1 MTNTIDVTID
11 AVGSRGDGLAR
22 APDGTA
28 LFVPFTVPGDR
39 VRVRSG
45 QARAGGVVAEVKE
58 LLAPG
63 GDRVAARCAHYA
75 DCGGCSLQHWSD
87 AAVLEWKRGEI
98 GAALGHRGLEI
109 SVAPTLA
116 TPPGERRRARLA
128 ARREGDAIALGF
140 RARASRRVVPLDLCP
155 VLAPA
160 LQALL
165 GPLKGFAAAILRSN
179 EEAHFEVTQTDGGVD
194 LVVEHHRRPG
204 PDVISAIAAF
214 ASAHGL
220 ARVSWRTDGSGDA
233 DLVIR
238 QAAAEVVFGG
248 VPVEIPAGAFI
259 QASPAAE
266 AALVGEVLAA
276 TAKAKRVADLFA
288 GCGAFTFPLAEHA
301 RVHAVESNAAAVA
314 AVAAAASGRTGV
326 SVTAEVRDLERRP
339 LMANELAKYDA
350 VVLDP
355 PRRGARPQAEALAK
369 SAVRTVAYVSC
380 NMGTFARDARLLVN
394 GGYVL
399 QRVVPVDQFLW
410 SAHVE
415 LVGVFTKETK
425 RR

>member
-28 LFVPFTVPGDR
+28 LFVPLTVPGDQ

-45 QARAGGVVAEVKE
+45 QARAGGAVAEVME
-58 LLAPG
+58 LLAVG

-75 DCGGCSLQHWSD
+75 SCGGCSLQHWSD
-87 AAVLEWKRGEI
+87 SAVLEWKRGKVR
-98 GAALGHRGLEI
+98 AALGHRGLET

-128 ARREGDAIALGF
+128 VKRGGDTIALGF
-140 RARASRRVVPLDLCP
+140 RARASRRVVPLGLCP
-155 VLAPA
+155 LLAPG

-165 GPLKGFAAAILRSN
+165 MPLKEFAAAILQSD
-179 EEAHFEVTQTDGGVD
+179 EEAQFELTQTDGGVD
-194 LVVEHHRRPG
+194 LVVESARRLG
-204 PDVISAIAAF
+204 PDVISSAVAF

-220 ARVSWRTDGSGDA
+220 ARVSWRADASGYA
-233 DLVIR
+233 ELVVR
-238 QAAAEVVFGG
+238 HASTEVVFGG
-248 VPVEIPAGAFI
+248 VSVEIPAGAFI
-259 QASPAAE
+259 QASQTAE

-288 GCGAFTFPLAEHA
+288 GCGAFTFPLAGHA
-301 RVHAVESNAAAVA
+301 QVHAVESNATAVA
-314 AVAAAASGRTGV
+314 AVAAAASGRAGM

-339 LMANELAKYDA
+339 LMDNELAKYDA

-355 PRRGARPQAEALAK
+355 PRRGARPQAEVLAK
-369 SAVRTVAYVSC
+369 STVRTVAYVSC
-380 NMGTFARDARLLVN
+380 DIGTFARDARLLVN

-399 QRVVPVDQFLW
+399 QKVVPVDQFLW

-415 LVGVFTKETK
+415 LVGVFTKEIK

>member
-1 MTNTIDVTID
+1 MTDTIEVTID
-11 AVGSRGDGLAR
+11 AVGARGDGLAR

-45 QARAGGVVAEVKE
+45 QARAGGAVAQVVE
-58 LLAPG
+58 LLAAG
-63 GDRVAARCAHYA
+63 SERVAARCAHYA

-87 AAVLEWKRGEI
+87 AAVLEWKRGEVR
-98 GAALGHRGLEI
+98 AALAHRALETA
-109 SVAPTLA
+109 VAPTLA
-116 TPPGERRRARLA
+116 TPRGERRRARLA
-128 ARREGDAIALGF
+128 ARRDGDAIALGF
-140 RARASRRVVPLDLCP
+140 RARASRRVVPVGQCP
-155 VLAPA
+155 VLAPG
-160 LQALL
+160 LQMLL
-165 GPLKGFAAAILRSN
+165 GPLEEFASALLRSD
-179 EEAHFEVTQTDGGVD
+179 EEAQFELTQTEGGVD
-194 LVVEHHRRPG
+194 LVIERARRPG
-204 PDVISAIAAF
+204 ADVVSAAAAF
-214 ASAHGL
+214 ARAHRL
-220 ARVSWRTDGSGDA
+220 ARVSWRADSAGDA
-233 DLVIR
+233 DLVVR

-266 AALVGEVLAA
+266 AALVGEVRAA
-276 TAKAKRVADLFA
+276 TAKARWVADLFA
-288 GCGAFTFPLAEHA
+288 GCGAFTFPLAQHA

-314 AVAAAASGRTGV
+314 AIAAAASGRSGV

-339 LMANELAKYDA
+339 LMADELAKYDA

-355 PRRGARPQAEALAK
+355 PRPGARAQAEALAK

-380 NMGTFARDARLLVN
+380 DMGTFARDARLLVD

-415 LVGVFTKETK
+415 LVGVFTKET
-425 RR
+425 RRR